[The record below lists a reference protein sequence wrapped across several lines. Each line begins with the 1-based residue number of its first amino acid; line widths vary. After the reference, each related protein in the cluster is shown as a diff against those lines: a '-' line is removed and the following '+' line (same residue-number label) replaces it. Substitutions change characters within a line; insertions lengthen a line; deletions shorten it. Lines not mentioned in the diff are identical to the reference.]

1 MNQPPAQPA
10 EPAAP
15 AAERARQRS
24 HRYAR
29 LLDGLRAFVRAERE
43 AAQEKLFEVWRQ
55 PLADRL
61 AKGMSQRFLRL
72 ENGPESGTVWAY
84 HDGSDSR
91 FREGDLVCLH
101 GGSPLTSI
109 IAREAAFEAEDEDRW
124 LLRVRQAA
132 AVVKAVGDQ
141 PCYADP
147 DDYDLSKYY
156 DEVLDD
162 IGQTM
167 PPSRA
172 HYTLMPLL
180 DGRISDAFDPR
191 DFEEAEAVALAA
203 GLNGPQAEAVGKIL
217 AAEQVACIQGPPGT
231 GKTRVLA
238 LAARLL
244 VERGE
249 RVLVTS
255 HTHMA
260 INNALNRIA
269 AQGVKVAKIGRAT
282 QALGLEGVSGADS
295 FAEWH
300 GRPEGGYVVG
310 ATPFA
315 TCTYRLENCEFD
327 TVIFDEASQVTLPLA
342 LMAMRRGARFVF
354 IGDQKQLPPV
364 LLARSVLED
373 IPGSIFAKLTA
384 HNVDS
389 VMLTDTYRLNAELA
403 AWPSKSFYDGRLRPA
418 GPNRE
423 RKLVLQ
429 DSPAQDPE
437 LEPFDAVLRD
447 PASAVFI
454 PTTDPTARSR
464 NLQDAERVASL
475 CAAAIAGGLAPH
487 EIGVVTPFR
496 AQGRTIRRA
505 LAERLGWHTAQGI
518 VADTV
523 ERMQGQE
530 RELVILS
537 LATGNLRFLAAIAGF
552 FFQPE
557 RLNVSVTRAMTKLV
571 IIGPE
576 LPPEFQAVDDEMA
589 RWLDLYRSLLAQARR
604 IEL

>member
-1 MNQPPAQPA
+1 MNQPADNA
-10 EPAAP
+10 SATD
-15 AAERARQRS
+15 RTRR
-24 HRYAR
+24 HAR
-29 LLDGLRAFVRAERE
+29 LLDGLRAFVQAERA

-61 AKGMSQRFLRL
+61 AKGLCQRFLKL
-72 ENGPESGTVWAY
+72 ETGPEQGTLWAY
-84 HDGSDSR
+84 TDGGDAR

-101 GGSPLTSI
+101 GGSPLGTML
-109 IAREAAFEAEDEDRW
+109 AREAAFEAEDEERW
-124 LLRVRQAA
+124 LLRVRHAA
-132 AVVKAVGDQ
+132 AVVKAAEGL

-162 IGQTM
+162 IGQAI

-172 HYTLMPLL
+172 HRQLMPLL
-180 DGRISDAFDPR
+180 DGRIRDGFDPR
-191 DFEEAEAVALAA
+191 DFEEAEALALAE
-203 GLNGPQAEAVGKIL
+203 GLNAAQAEAVGKIL

-260 INNALNRIA
+260 INHALNKIA
-269 AQGVKVAKIGRAT
+269 AQGVKTAKIGRAT
-282 QALGLEGVSGADS
+282 QALGLEGATAVDS

-364 LLARSVLED
+364 LLARSILED
-373 IPGSIFAKLTA
+373 LPGSIFAKLTA

-389 VMLTDTYRLNAELA
+389 VMLTDTYRLNRELA
-403 AWPSKSFYDGRLRPA
+403 AWPSKAFYDGRLRPA

-423 RKLVLQ
+423 RKLALRERAGAEAF
-429 DSPAQDPE
+429 DA
-437 LEPFDAVLRD
+437 FDAVLRD

-464 NLQDAERVASL
+464 NPQEAQLVASL
-475 CAAAIAGGLAPH
+475 CAAALAGGLAPG
-487 EIGVVTPFR
+487 EIGIVTPFR
-496 AQGRTIRRA
+496 AHGRAVRNA
-505 LAERLGWHTAQGI
+505 LAGQLGWHAAREI

-537 LATGNLRFLAAIAGF
+537 LAAGNLRFLAAIAGF

-576 LPPEFQAVDDEMA
+576 LPPAFRATDPVLA
-589 RWLDLYRSLLAQARR
+589 GWLDLYRSLLAQAHRV
-604 IEL
+604 EL

>member
-1 MNQPPAQPA
+1 MHQPA
-10 EPAAP
+10 DKAA
-15 AAERARQRS
+15 AGLERARR
-24 HRYAR
+24 HAR

-61 AKGMSQRFLRL
+61 SKGLSQRFLKL
-72 ENGPESGTVWAY
+72 EAGPEQGTLWAY
-84 HDGSDSR
+84 VDDGESR

-101 GGSPLTSI
+101 GGSPLTAML
-109 IAREAAFEAEDEDRW
+109 AREAAFEAEDEERW
-124 LLRVRQAA
+124 LLRVRHAG
-132 AVVKAVGDQ
+132 AVVKAAQGA

-147 DDYDLSKYY
+147 DDYDLSRYY

-162 IGQTM
+162 IGQTI

-172 HYTLMPLL
+172 HRYLMPLL
-180 DGRISDAFDPR
+180 DGRINDGFDPR
-191 DFEEAEAVALAA
+191 DFEEGEAIALAA
-203 GLNGPQAEAVGKIL
+203 GLNAAQAEAVGKIV

-260 INNALNRIA
+260 INNALNKIA
-269 AQGVKVAKIGRAT
+269 AQGVKAAKIGRAT
-282 QALGLEGVSGADS
+282 QALGLEGVTVADS
-295 FAEWH
+295 FGEWH
-300 GRPEGGYVVG
+300 GRPEEGYVVG

-364 LLARSVLED
+364 LLARSILDD
-373 IPGSIFAKLTA
+373 IPGSIFAKLTL

-389 VMLTDTYRLNAELA
+389 VMLTDTYRLNRELA
-403 AWPSKSFYDGRLRPA
+403 AWPSASFYGGRLRPA

-423 RKLVLQ
+423 RKLVLK
-429 DSPAQDPE
+429 DRRDAD
-437 LEPFDAVLRD
+437 PFDAVLRT
-447 PASAVFI
+447 PSSAVYV
-454 PTTDPTARSR
+454 PTRDPSARSR
-464 NLQDAERVASL
+464 NPREAQLVASL
-475 CAAAIAGGLAPH
+475 CAAAIEGGLAPRA
-487 EIGVVTPFR
+487 IGIVTPFR
-496 AQGRTIRRA
+496 AHGRTVRKA
-505 LAERLGWHTAQGI
+505 LAERLGWHTAREI

-537 LATGNLRFLAAIAGF
+537 LATGNLRFLAAIAAF

-571 IIGPE
+571 ILGPE
-576 LPPEFQAVDDEMA
+576 LPPDFRALDPVLAD
-589 RWLDLYRSLLAQARR
+589 WLALYRGLLAQARR

>member
-1 MNQPPAQPA
+1 MN
-10 EPAAP
+10 EPADKQT
-15 AAERARQRS
+15 ARDARTRR
-24 HRYAR
+24 HAR
-29 LLDGLRAFVRAERE
+29 LLDGLRAFVQAERE
-43 AAQEKLFEVWRQ
+43 AAQERLFEVWRQ

-61 AKGMSQRFLRL
+61 AKGQCQRFLKL
-72 ENGPESGTVWAY
+72 EPGPESGTLWAY
-84 HDGSDSR
+84 TDGSDSR

-101 GGSPLTSI
+101 GGSPLTAM
-109 IAREAAFEAEDEDRW
+109 IAREAAFEAEDEERW

-132 AVVKAVGDQ
+132 AVARAFGDT

-147 DDYDLSKYY
+147 DDFDLSKYY

-162 IGQTM
+162 IGQAM

-172 HYTLMPLL
+172 HYMLMPLL

-191 DFEEAEAVALAA
+191 DFEEAEATALAE
-203 GLNGPQAEAVGKIL
+203 GLNAAQAEAVGKIV

-260 INNALNRIA
+260 INNALNKIA
-269 AQGVKVAKIGRAT
+269 AQGVKVAKIGRGT

-327 TVIFDEASQVTLPLA
+327 TVIFDEASQVTLPMA
-342 LMAMRRGARFVF
+342 LMAMRRGSRFVF

-389 VMLTDTYRLNAELA
+389 VMLTDTYRLNAELT
-403 AWPSKSFYDGRLRPA
+403 AWPSRAFYGGRLRAA
-418 GPNRE
+418 GPNRM
-423 RKLVLQ
+423 RKLVLDGQ
-429 DSPAQDPE
+429 PGDD
-437 LEPFDAVLRD
+437 PFDAVLRD
-447 PASAVFI
+447 PASAIFI
-454 PTTDPTARSR
+454 PTTDPLARSR
-464 NLQDAERVASL
+464 NPQDAERVASL
-475 CAAAIAGGLAPH
+475 CEAALAGGLAPH
-487 EIGVVTPFR
+487 QIGIVTPFR
-496 AQGRTIRRA
+496 AHGRTVRRVLVA
-505 LAERLGWHTAQGI
+505 RLGWHAAQAI

-530 RELVILS
+530 RELVLLS

-576 LPPEFQAVDDEMA
+576 LPPEFAALDDEMG

-604 IEL
+604 IDLAGGL

>member
-1 MNQPPAQPA
+1 MTDPADK
-10 EPAAP
+10 AA
-15 AAERARQRS
+15 AAAATAERARQRS
-24 HRYAR
+24 HRYAH
-29 LLDGLRAFVRAERE
+29 LLDGLRAFVQAERE
-43 AAQEKLFEVWRQ
+43 AAQEQLFEVWRQ
-55 PLADRL
+55 PLPDRL
-61 AKGMSQRFLRL
+61 AKGLCQRFLKL
-72 ENGPESGTVWAY
+72 ENGPDTGTVWAY
-84 HDGSDSR
+84 TDGTDSR

-101 GGSPLTSI
+101 GGSPLTAM

-124 LLRVRQAA
+124 LLRVRQASII
-132 AVVKAVGDQ
+132 VREFGDT
-141 PCYADP
+141 PCYVDP
-147 DDYDLSKYY
+147 DDFDLSTYY
-156 DEVLDD
+156 DQVLED
-162 IGQTM
+162 IGQAI

-191 DFEEAEAVALAA
+191 DFEEAEAAALAA
-203 GLNGPQAEAVGKIL
+203 GLNAAQAEAVGKIL

-260 INNALNRIA
+260 INNALNKIA
-269 AQGVKVAKIGRAT
+269 AQGVKTAKIGRGT

-327 TVIFDEASQVTLPLA
+327 TVIFDEASQVTLPMA
-342 LMAMRRGARFVF
+342 LMAMRRGSRFVF

-389 VMLTDTYRLNAELA
+389 VMLTDTYRLNAELT
-403 AWPSKSFYDGRLRPA
+403 AWPSKSFYGGRLRAA

-423 RKLVLQ
+423 RRLVLAERADQ
-429 DSPAQDPE
+429 DV
-437 LEPFDAVLRD
+437 FDAVLRD

-464 NLQDAERVASL
+464 NPQDAERVAGL
-475 CAAAIAGGLAPH
+475 CAAAIEGGLAPQD
-487 EIGVVTPFR
+487 IGIVTPFR
-496 AQGRTIRRA
+496 AQGRTVRRV
-505 LAERLGWHTAQGI
+505 LAEHLGWHTAQQI

-537 LATGNLRFLAAIAGF
+537 LAAGNLRFLAAVAGF

-557 RLNVSVTRAMTKLV
+557 RLNVSVTRAMTKLI

-576 LPPEFQAVDDEMA
+576 LPPEFQALDDEMA

-604 IEL
+604 IDI

>member
-1 MNQPPAQPA
+1 MLQPPDK
-10 EPAAP
+10 AA
-15 AAERARQRS
+15 AALERARR
-24 HRYAR
+24 HAR
-29 LLDGLRAFVRAERE
+29 LLDGLRAFVQAERA

-61 AKGMSQRFLRL
+61 SKGLSQRFLKL
-72 ENGPESGTVWAY
+72 EPGPEQGTLWAY
-84 HDGSDSR
+84 VDDGESR

-101 GGSPLTSI
+101 GGSPLTSML
-109 IAREAAFEAEDEDRW
+109 AREAAFEAEDEERW
-124 LLRVRQAA
+124 LLRVRHAG
-132 AVVKAVGDQ
+132 AVVKAAQGA

-147 DDYDLSKYY
+147 DDYDLSRYY

-162 IGQTM
+162 IGQAI

-172 HYTLMPLL
+172 HRYLMPLL
-180 DGRISDAFDPR
+180 DGRIDDGFDPR
-191 DFEEAEAVALAA
+191 DFEEGEAIALAA
-203 GLNGPQAEAVGKIL
+203 GLNAAQAEAVGKIV

-260 INNALNRIA
+260 INNALNKIA
-269 AQGVKVAKIGRAT
+269 AQGVKTAKIGRAT
-282 QALGLEGVSGADS
+282 QALGLDGVTVADS
-295 FAEWH
+295 FGEWH
-300 GRPEGGYVVG
+300 GRPEEGYVVG

-364 LLARSVLED
+364 LLARSILED
-373 IPGSIFAKLTA
+373 IPGSIFAKLTL

-389 VMLTDTYRLNAELA
+389 VMLTDTYRLNRELA
-403 AWPSKSFYDGRLRPA
+403 AWPSNSFYGGRLRSA

-423 RKLVLQ
+423 RKLVLKER
-429 DSPAQDPE
+429 PE
-437 LEPFDAVLRD
+437 ADCFDAVLRA
-447 PASAVFI
+447 PASAVYL
-454 PTTDPTARSR
+454 PTRDPSARSR
-464 NLQDAERVASL
+464 NPREAQLVASL
-475 CAAAIAGGLAPH
+475 CAAAIEGGLAPR
-487 EIGVVTPFR
+487 EIGIVTPFR
-496 AQGRTIRRA
+496 AHGRTVRRA
-505 LAERLGWHTAQGI
+505 LAERLGWHTAREI

-571 IIGPE
+571 ILGPE
-576 LPPEFQAVDDEMA
+576 LPPDFRALDPVLA
-589 RWLDLYRSLLAQARR
+589 GWLALYRGLLAQAQR

>member
-1 MNQPPAQPA
+1 MLQPPDK
-10 EPAAP
+10 AA
-15 AAERARQRS
+15 AALERARR
-24 HRYAR
+24 HAR
-29 LLDGLRAFVRAERE
+29 LLDGLRAFVQAERA

-61 AKGMSQRFLRL
+61 SKGLSQRFLKL
-72 ENGPESGTVWAY
+72 EPGPEQGTLWAY
-84 HDGSDSR
+84 VDDGESR

-101 GGSPLTSI
+101 GGSPLTSML
-109 IAREAAFEAEDEDRW
+109 AREAAFEAEDEERW
-124 LLRVRQAA
+124 LLRVRHAG
-132 AVVKAVGDQ
+132 AVVKAAQGA

-147 DDYDLSKYY
+147 DDYDLSRYY

-162 IGQTM
+162 IGQAI

-172 HYTLMPLL
+172 HRYLMPLL
-180 DGRISDAFDPR
+180 DGRIDNGFDPR
-191 DFEEAEAVALAA
+191 DFEEGEAIALAA
-203 GLNGPQAEAVGKIL
+203 GLNAAQAEAVGKIV

-260 INNALNRIA
+260 INNALNKIA
-269 AQGVKVAKIGRAT
+269 AQGVKTAKIGRAT
-282 QALGLEGVSGADS
+282 QALGLDGVTVADS
-295 FAEWH
+295 FGEWH
-300 GRPEGGYVVG
+300 GRPEEGYVVG

-364 LLARSVLED
+364 LLARSILED
-373 IPGSIFAKLTA
+373 IPGSIFAKLTL

-389 VMLTDTYRLNAELA
+389 VMLTDTYRLNRELA
-403 AWPSKSFYDGRLRPA
+403 AWPSNSFYGGRLRSA

-423 RKLVLQ
+423 RKLVLAERP
-429 DSPAQDPE
+429 DADC
-437 LEPFDAVLRD
+437 FDAVLRA
-447 PASAVFI
+447 PASAVYLR
-454 PTTDPTARSR
+454 TRDPSARSR
-464 NLQDAERVASL
+464 NPQEAQLVASL
-475 CAAAIAGGLAPH
+475 CAAAIEGGLAPR
-487 EIGVVTPFR
+487 EIGIVTPFR
-496 AQGRTIRRA
+496 AHGRTVRRA
-505 LAERLGWHTAQGI
+505 LAERLGWHTAREI

-571 IIGPE
+571 ILGPE
-576 LPPEFQAVDDEMA
+576 LPPDFRALDPVLA
-589 RWLDLYRSLLAQARR
+589 GWLALYRGLLAQAQR

>member
-1 MNQPPAQPA
+1 MHQPA
-10 EPAAP
+10 DKAA
-15 AAERARQRS
+15 AALDRARR
-24 HRYAR
+24 HAR
-29 LLDGLRAFVRAERE
+29 LLDGLRAFVQAERE

-61 AKGMSQRFLRL
+61 GKGLSQRFLKL
-72 ENGPESGTVWAY
+72 EAGPEQGTLWAY
-84 HDGSDSR
+84 VDDGESR

-101 GGSPLTSI
+101 GGSPLTSML
-109 IAREAAFEAEDEDRW
+109 AREAAFEAEDEERW
-124 LLRVRQAA
+124 LLRVRHAG
-132 AVVKAVGDQ
+132 AVVKAAQGA

-147 DDYDLSKYY
+147 DDYDLSRYY

-162 IGQTM
+162 IGQTI

-172 HYTLMPLL
+172 HRYLMPLL
-180 DGRISDAFDPR
+180 DGRIDDGFDPR
-191 DFEEAEAVALAA
+191 DFEEGEAIALAA
-203 GLNGPQAEAVGKIL
+203 GLNAAQAEAVGKIV

-260 INNALNRIA
+260 INNALNKIA
-269 AQGVKVAKIGRAT
+269 AQGVKTAKIGRAT
-282 QALGLEGVSGADS
+282 QALGLEGVTVADS
-295 FAEWH
+295 FGEWH
-300 GRPEGGYVVG
+300 GRPEEGYVVG

-364 LLARSVLED
+364 LLARSILD
-373 IPGSIFAKLTA
+373 NLPGSIFAKLTL

-389 VMLTDTYRLNAELA
+389 VMLTDTYRLNRELA
-403 AWPSKSFYDGRLRPA
+403 AWPSTSFYGGRLRAA

-423 RKLVLQ
+423 RKLVLKARL
-429 DSPAQDPE
+429 DAD
-437 LEPFDAVLRD
+437 PFDAVLRT
-447 PASAVFI
+447 PASTVYI
-454 PTTDPTARSR
+454 PTRDPSARSR
-464 NLQDAERVASL
+464 NPQEAQLVASL
-475 CAAAIAGGLAPH
+475 CAAAIEGGLAPR
-487 EIGVVTPFR
+487 EIGIVTPFR
-496 AQGRTIRRA
+496 AHGRTVRRA
-505 LAERLGWHTAQGI
+505 LAERLGWHTARAI

-571 IIGPE
+571 ILGPE
-576 LPPEFQAVDDEMA
+576 LPPDFRALDPVLAD
-589 RWLDLYRSLLAQARR
+589 WLALYRGLLAQARR

>member
-1 MNQPPAQPA
+1 MNQIADQ
-10 EPAAP
+10 AA
-15 AAERARQRS
+15 AGIERTR
-24 HRYAR
+24 RYAR
-29 LLDGLRAFVRAERE
+29 LLDGLRAFVQAERE

-61 AKGMSQRFLRL
+61 NKGLSQRFIRL
-72 ENGPESGTVWAY
+72 EPGPEQGTLWAY
-84 HDGSDSR
+84 TDGGDSR

-101 GGSPLTSI
+101 GGSPLTAML
-109 IAREAAFEAEDEDRW
+109 AREAAFEAEDEERW
-124 LLRVRQAA
+124 LLRVRHAA
-132 AVVKAVGDQ
+132 AVAKAAEGA

-156 DEVLDD
+156 DEVLED
-162 IGQTM
+162 IGQTI

-172 HYTLMPLL
+172 HRNLMPLL
-180 DGRISDAFDPR
+180 DGRIRDGFDPR
-191 DFEEAEAVALAA
+191 DFEEAESLALAE
-203 GLNGPQAEAVGKIL
+203 GLNAAQAEAVGKIL

-260 INNALNRIA
+260 VNNALNKIA

-282 QALGLEGVSGADS
+282 QALGLEGVVVADS
-295 FAEWH
+295 FGEWH

-327 TVIFDEASQVTLPLA
+327 TIVFDEASQVTLPLA

-373 IPGSIFAKLTA
+373 LPGSIFAKLTA

-389 VMLTDTYRLNAELA
+389 VMLTDTYRLNRELA
-403 AWPSKSFYDGRLRPA
+403 AWPSQAFYGGRLRPV

-423 RKLVLQ
+423 RKLALKEV
-429 DSPAQDPE
+429 PE
-437 LEPFDAVLRD
+437 PGLVDLALRD
-447 PASAVFI
+447 AASMVHL
-454 PTTDPTARSR
+454 PTLDATARSR
-464 NLQDAERVASL
+464 NPQEAQLVAEL
-475 CAAAIAGGLAPH
+475 CDAAIEGGLAPC
-487 EIGVVTPFR
+487 EIGIVTPFR
-496 AQGRTIRRA
+496 AHGRTVRNA
-505 LAERLGWHTAQGI
+505 LADRLGWHAAREI

-557 RLNVSVTRAMTKLV
+557 RLNVSVTRAMTKL
-571 IIGPE
+571 IILGPE
-576 LPPEFQAVDDEMA
+576 LPPSFQATDPVLAD
-589 RWLDLYRSLLAQARR
+589 WLALYRSLLARARR
-604 IEL
+604 FAI

>member
-1 MNQPPAQPA
+1 
-10 EPAAP
+10 
-15 AAERARQRS
+15 
-24 HRYAR
+24 
-29 LLDGLRAFVRAERE
+29 VRHA
-43 AAQEKLFEVWRQ
+43 
-55 PLADRL
+55 
-61 AKGMSQRFLRL
+61 G
-72 ENGPESGTVWAY
+72 
-84 HDGSDSR
+84 
-91 FREGDLVCLH
+91 
-101 GGSPLTSI
+101 
-109 IAREAAFEAEDEDRW
+109 
-124 LLRVRQAA
+124 
-132 AVVKAVGDQ
+132 AVVKAAQGA

-147 DDYDLSKYY
+147 DDYDLSRYY

-162 IGQTM
+162 IGQAI

-172 HYTLMPLL
+172 HRYLMPLL
-180 DGRISDAFDPR
+180 DGRIDDGFDPR
-191 DFEEAEAVALAA
+191 DFEEGEAIALAA
-203 GLNGPQAEAVGKIL
+203 GLNAAQAEAVGKIV

-238 LAARLL
+238 LAARML

-260 INNALNRIA
+260 INNALNKIA
-269 AQGVKVAKIGRAT
+269 AQGVKTAKIGRAT
-282 QALGLEGVSGADS
+282 QALGLDGVTVADS
-295 FAEWH
+295 FGEWH
-300 GRPEGGYVVG
+300 GRPEEGYVVG

-364 LLARSVLED
+364 LLARSILDD
-373 IPGSIFAKLTA
+373 IPGSIFAKLTL

-389 VMLTDTYRLNAELA
+389 VMLTDTYRLNRELA
-403 AWPSKSFYDGRLRPA
+403 AWPSNSFYGGRLRSA

-423 RKLVLQ
+423 RKLVLKER
-429 DSPAQDPE
+429 PE
-437 LEPFDAVLRD
+437 ADCFDAVLRA
-447 PASAVFI
+447 PASAVYL
-454 PTTDPTARSR
+454 PTRDPSARSR
-464 NLQDAERVASL
+464 NPREAQLVASL
-475 CAAAIAGGLAPH
+475 CAAAIEGGLAPR
-487 EIGVVTPFR
+487 EIGIVTPFR
-496 AQGRTIRRA
+496 AHGRTVRRA
-505 LAERLGWHTAQGI
+505 LAERLGWHTAREI

-571 IIGPE
+571 ILGPE
-576 LPPEFQAVDDEMA
+576 LPPDFRALDPVLAD
-589 RWLDLYRSLLAQARR
+589 WLALYRGLLAQAQR

>member
-1 MNQPPAQPA
+1 MTQ
-10 EPAAP
+10 EPNNAN
-15 AAERARQRS
+15 AERVRRQ
-24 HRYAR
+24 AR
-29 LLDGLRAFVRAERE
+29 LLDGLREFVARERE
-43 AAQEKLFEVWRQ
+43 AAQEKLVEVWRQ
-55 PLADRL
+55 PLSDRL
-61 AKGMSQRFLRL
+61 AKGLCQRFLRI
-72 ENGPESGTVWAY
+72 EAGPEKGTAWAWL
-84 HDGSDSR
+84 DGGESR

-101 GGSPLTSI
+101 DGSPLNLML
-109 IAREAAFEAEDEDRW
+109 ARGAVFEAEEEGRW
-124 LLRVRQAA
+124 LLRINQAA
-132 AVVKAVGDQ
+132 RVIKDAADL

-147 DDYDLSKYY
+147 DDFDLTKFYK
-156 DEVLDD
+156 EALDD
-162 IGQTM
+162 IGQAN

-172 HYTLMPLL
+172 HRCLMPLL
-180 DGRISDAFDPR
+180 EGHISNDFDPR

-203 GLNGPQAEAVGKIL
+203 GLNAAQAEAVGKIV

-238 LAARLL
+238 LAVRLL
-244 VERGE
+244 VARGE

-260 INNALNRIA
+260 INNALNKIA
-269 AQGVKVAKIGRAT
+269 QEVAGQGVRVAKIGRLT
-282 QALGLEGVSGADS
+282 QVDGLLPGVTLAAS

-300 GRPEGGYVVG
+300 GRPMEGGYVVG

-315 TCTYRLENCEFD
+315 TCGKGLENCEFD
-327 TVIFDEASQVTLPLA
+327 TVLFDEASQVTLPLA

-364 LLARSVLED
+364 LLARSVLDEL
-373 IPGSIFAKLTA
+373 PGSIFAKLTF

-403 AWPSKSFYDGRLRPA
+403 AWPSRSFYGNRLRAA

-423 RKLVLQ
+423 RKLHLQ
-429 DSPAQDPE
+429 PREDGDPY
-437 LEPFDAVLRD
+437 DAALRD
-447 PASAVFI
+447 AASLVFI
-454 PTTDPTARSR
+454 PTLDDSARSR
-464 NLQDAERVASL
+464 NVEDAQLVAGL
-475 CAAAIAGGLAPH
+475 CGAALDGGLAPH
-487 EIGVVTPFR
+487 EIGIVTPFR
-496 AQGRTIRRA
+496 AHGRTVRNA
-505 LAERLGWHTAQGI
+505 LADQFGWHTARAI

-537 LATGNLRFLAAIAGF
+537 LAAGDLRFLAAIADF

-576 LPPEFQAVDDEMA
+576 LPPQFGANDA
-589 RWLDLYRSLLAQARR
+589 RTAHNLHLYRSLLAAARR
-604 IEL
+604 IEF

>member
-1 MNQPPAQPA
+1 MHQPA
-10 EPAAP
+10 DKAA
-15 AAERARQRS
+15 AALDRARR
-24 HRYAR
+24 HAR
-29 LLDGLRAFVRAERE
+29 LLDGLRAFVQAERE

-61 AKGMSQRFLRL
+61 GKGLSQRFLKL
-72 ENGPESGTVWAY
+72 EAGPEQGTLWAY
-84 HDGSDSR
+84 VDDGESR

-101 GGSPLTSI
+101 GGSPLTDML
-109 IAREAAFEAEDEDRW
+109 AREAAFEAEDEERW
-124 LLRVRQAA
+124 LLRVRHAGAVLKAA
-132 AVVKAVGDQ
+132 QGA

-147 DDYDLSKYY
+147 DDYDLSRYY

-162 IGQTM
+162 IGQTI

-172 HYTLMPLL
+172 HRYLMPLL
-180 DGRISDAFDPR
+180 DGRIDDGFDPR
-191 DFEEAEAVALAA
+191 DFEEAESIALAA
-203 GLNGPQAEAVGKIL
+203 GLNAAQAEAVGKIV

-260 INNALNRIA
+260 INNALNKIA
-269 AQGVKVAKIGRAT
+269 AQGVKTAKIGRAT
-282 QALGLEGVSGADS
+282 QALGLDGVTVADS
-295 FAEWH
+295 FGEWH
-300 GRPEGGYVVG
+300 GRPEEGYVVG

-342 LMAMRRGARFVF
+342 LMAMRRSARFVF

-364 LLARSVLED
+364 LLARSILDD
-373 IPGSIFAKLTA
+373 IPGSIFAKLTL

-389 VMLTDTYRLNAELA
+389 VMLTDTYRLNRELA
-403 AWPSKSFYDGRLRPA
+403 AWPSTSFYGGRLRAA

-423 RKLVLQ
+423 RKLVLKERL
-429 DSPAQDPE
+429 DAD
-437 LEPFDAVLRD
+437 PFDAVLRT
-447 PASAVFI
+447 PASAVYL
-454 PTTDPTARSR
+454 PTRDPTARSR
-464 NLQDAERVASL
+464 NPQEAQLVASL
-475 CAAAIAGGLAPH
+475 CAAAIEGGLAPR
-487 EIGVVTPFR
+487 EIGIVTPFR
-496 AQGRTIRRA
+496 AHGRTVRRA
-505 LAERLGWHTAQGI
+505 LAERLGWHTARAI

-571 IIGPE
+571 ILGPE
-576 LPPEFQAVDDEMA
+576 LPADFRALDPVLAD
-589 RWLDLYRSLLAQARR
+589 WLALYRGLLAQARR

>member
-1 MNQPPAQPA
+1 MTQSA
-10 EPAAP
+10 EKAA
-15 AAERARQRS
+15 AGIERTRR
-24 HRYAR
+24 HAR

-61 AKGMSQRFLRL
+61 GKGLSQRFIRL
-72 ENGPESGTVWAY
+72 EPGPEQGTLWAY
-84 HDGSDSR
+84 TDGGESR

-101 GGSPLTSI
+101 GGSPLTSML
-109 IAREAAFEAEDEDRW
+109 AREAAFEAEDEERW
-124 LLRVRQAA
+124 LLRVRHAA
-132 AVVKAVGDQ
+132 AVTKAAEGA

-156 DEVLDD
+156 DEVLED
-162 IGQTM
+162 IGQTI

-172 HYTLMPLL
+172 HRNLMPLL
-180 DGRISDAFDPR
+180 DGRIRDGFDPR
-191 DFEEAEAVALAA
+191 DFEEAESLALAE
-203 GLNGPQAEAVGKIL
+203 GLNAAQAEAVGKIL

-260 INNALNRIA
+260 INNALNKIA

-282 QALGLEGVSGADS
+282 QAPGLEGVTVADS
-295 FAEWH
+295 FGEWH
-300 GRPEGGYVVG
+300 GRPEGGYVIG

-327 TVIFDEASQVTLPLA
+327 TIVFDEASQVTLPLA

-364 LLARSVLED
+364 LLARSILED
-373 IPGSIFAKLTA
+373 LPGSIFAKLTA

-389 VMLTDTYRLNAELA
+389 VMLTDTYRLNRELA
-403 AWPSKSFYDGRLRPA
+403 AWPSKAFYGGRLRPA

-423 RKLVLQ
+423 RRLVLKERP
-429 DSPAQDPE
+429 DAGRV
-437 LEPFDAVLRD
+437 DAVLRD
-447 PASAVFI
+447 AASAVYI
-454 PTTDPTARSR
+454 PTRDATARSR
-464 NLQDAERVASL
+464 NPQEAQLVAEL
-475 CAAAIAGGLAPH
+475 CEAALEGGLAPRG
-487 EIGVVTPFR
+487 IGIVTPFR
-496 AQGRTIRRA
+496 AHGRTVRNA
-505 LAERLGWHTAQGI
+505 LAERLGWHMAREI

-530 RELVILS
+530 RELIILS
-537 LATGNLRFLAAIAGF
+537 LAAGNLRFLAAVAGF

-576 LPPEFQAVDDEMA
+576 LPPSFQATDPVLA
-589 RWLDLYRSLLAQARR
+589 GWLALYRSLLAQAHRFA
-604 IEL
+604 L

>member
-1 MNQPPAQPA
+1 MHQPTDK
-10 EPAAP
+10 AA
-15 AAERARQRS
+15 AALDRARR
-24 HRYAR
+24 HAR
-29 LLDGLRAFVRAERE
+29 LLDGLRAFVQAERE

-61 AKGMSQRFLRL
+61 SKGLSQRFLKL
-72 ENGPESGTVWAY
+72 EAGPEQGTLWAY
-84 HDGSDSR
+84 VDDGESR

-101 GGSPLTSI
+101 GGSPLTDML
-109 IAREAAFEAEDEDRW
+109 AREAAFEAEDEERW
-124 LLRVRQAA
+124 LLRVRHAG
-132 AVVKAVGDQ
+132 AVVKAAQGA

-147 DDYDLSKYY
+147 DDYDLSRYY

-162 IGQTM
+162 IGQTI

-172 HYTLMPLL
+172 HRYLMPLL
-180 DGRISDAFDPR
+180 DGRINDGFDPR
-191 DFEEAEAVALAA
+191 DFEEGEAIALAA
-203 GLNGPQAEAVGKIL
+203 GLNAAQAEAVGKIV

-260 INNALNRIA
+260 INNALNKIA
-269 AQGVKVAKIGRAT
+269 AQGVKTAKIGRAT
-282 QALGLEGVSGADS
+282 QALGLDGVTVADS
-295 FAEWH
+295 FGEWH
-300 GRPEGGYVVG
+300 GRPEEGYVVG

-364 LLARSVLED
+364 LLARSILDD
-373 IPGSIFAKLTA
+373 IPGSIFAKLTL

-389 VMLTDTYRLNAELA
+389 VMLTDTYRLNRELA
-403 AWPSKSFYDGRLRPA
+403 AWPSTSFYGGRLRAA

-423 RKLVLQ
+423 RKLVLKERL
-429 DSPAQDPE
+429 DAD
-437 LEPFDAVLRD
+437 PFDAVLRA
-447 PASAVFI
+447 PASAVYI
-454 PTTDPTARSR
+454 PTRDPSARSR
-464 NLQDAERVASL
+464 NPQEAQLVASL
-475 CAAAIAGGLAPH
+475 CVAAIEGGLAPR
-487 EIGVVTPFR
+487 EIGIVTPFR
-496 AQGRTIRRA
+496 AHGRTVRRA
-505 LAERLGWHTAQGI
+505 LAERLGWHTARAI

-571 IIGPE
+571 ILGPE
-576 LPPEFQAVDDEMA
+576 LPPDFRALDPVLAD
-589 RWLDLYRSLLAQARR
+589 WLALYRGLLAQARR

>member
-1 MNQPPAQPA
+1 MHQPA
-10 EPAAP
+10 DKAA
-15 AAERARQRS
+15 AALDRARR
-24 HRYAR
+24 HAR
-29 LLDGLRAFVRAERE
+29 LLDGLRAFVQAERE

-61 AKGMSQRFLRL
+61 GKGLSQRFLKL
-72 ENGPESGTVWAY
+72 EAGPEQGTLWAY
-84 HDGSDSR
+84 VDDGESR

-101 GGSPLTSI
+101 GGSPLTSML
-109 IAREAAFEAEDEDRW
+109 AREAAFEAEDEERW
-124 LLRVRQAA
+124 LLRVRHAG
-132 AVVKAVGDQ
+132 AVVKAAQGA

-147 DDYDLSKYY
+147 DDYDLSRYY

-162 IGQTM
+162 IGQTI

-172 HYTLMPLL
+172 HRYLMPLL
-180 DGRISDAFDPR
+180 DGRIDDGFDPR
-191 DFEEAEAVALAA
+191 DFEEGEAIALAA
-203 GLNGPQAEAVGKIL
+203 GLNTAQAEAVGKIV

-260 INNALNRIA
+260 INNALNKIA
-269 AQGVKVAKIGRAT
+269 AQGVKTAKIGRGT
-282 QALGLEGVSGADS
+282 QALGLEGVTVADS
-295 FAEWH
+295 FGEWH
-300 GRPEGGYVVG
+300 GRPEEGYVVG

-364 LLARSVLED
+364 LLARSILDD
-373 IPGSIFAKLTA
+373 IPGSIFAKLTL

-389 VMLTDTYRLNAELA
+389 VMLTDTYRLNRELA
-403 AWPSKSFYDGRLRPA
+403 AWPSRSFYGGRLRPA

-423 RKLVLQ
+423 RKLVLKARL
-429 DSPAQDPE
+429 DAD
-437 LEPFDAVLRD
+437 PFDAVLRA
-447 PASAVFI
+447 PASAVYI
-454 PTTDPTARSR
+454 PTRDPSARSR
-464 NLQDAERVASL
+464 NPQEAQLVASL
-475 CAAAIAGGLAPH
+475 CAAAIEGGLAPR
-487 EIGVVTPFR
+487 EIGIVTPFR
-496 AQGRTIRRA
+496 AHGRTVRRA
-505 LAERLGWHTAQGI
+505 LAERLGWHTARAI

-571 IIGPE
+571 ILGPE
-576 LPPEFQAVDDEMA
+576 LPPDFRALDPVLAD
-589 RWLDLYRSLLAQARR
+589 WLALYRGLLAQARR

>member
-1 MNQPPAQPA
+1 MLQPPDK
-10 EPAAP
+10 AA
-15 AAERARQRS
+15 AALERARR
-24 HRYAR
+24 HAR
-29 LLDGLRAFVRAERE
+29 LLDGLRAFVQAERE

-61 AKGMSQRFLRL
+61 SKGLSQRFLKL
-72 ENGPESGTVWAY
+72 EPGPEQGTLWAY
-84 HDGSDSR
+84 VDDGESR

-101 GGSPLTSI
+101 GGSPLTSML
-109 IAREAAFEAEDEDRW
+109 AREAAFEAEDEERW
-124 LLRVRQAA
+124 LLRVRHAG
-132 AVVKAVGDQ
+132 AVVKAAQGA

-147 DDYDLSKYY
+147 DDYDLSRYY

-162 IGQTM
+162 IGQAI

-172 HYTLMPLL
+172 HRYLMPLL
-180 DGRISDAFDPR
+180 DGRIDDGFDPR
-191 DFEEAEAVALAA
+191 DFEEGEAIALAA
-203 GLNGPQAEAVGKIL
+203 GLNAAQAEAVGKIV

-238 LAARLL
+238 LAARML

-260 INNALNRIA
+260 INNALNKIA
-269 AQGVKVAKIGRAT
+269 AQGVKTAKIGRAT
-282 QALGLEGVSGADS
+282 QALGLDGVTVADS
-295 FAEWH
+295 FGEWH
-300 GRPEGGYVVG
+300 GRPEEGYVVG

-364 LLARSVLED
+364 LLARSILED
-373 IPGSIFAKLTA
+373 IPGSIFAKLTL

-389 VMLTDTYRLNAELA
+389 VMLTDTYRLNRELA
-403 AWPSKSFYDGRLRPA
+403 AWPSNSFYGGRLRSA

-423 RKLVLQ
+423 RKLVLAERP
-429 DSPAQDPE
+429 DADC
-437 LEPFDAVLRD
+437 FDAVLRA
-447 PASAVFI
+447 PASAVYL
-454 PTTDPTARSR
+454 PTRDPSARSR
-464 NLQDAERVASL
+464 NPQEAQLVASL
-475 CAAAIAGGLAPH
+475 CAAAIEGGLAPR
-487 EIGVVTPFR
+487 EIGIVTPFR
-496 AQGRTIRRA
+496 AHGRTVRRA
-505 LAERLGWHTAQGI
+505 LAERLGWHTAREI

-571 IIGPE
+571 ILGPE
-576 LPPEFQAVDDEMA
+576 LPPDFRALDPVLA
-589 RWLDLYRSLLAQARR
+589 GWLALYRGLLAQAQR

>member
-1 MNQPPAQPA
+1 MTQSA
-10 EPAAP
+10 EKAA
-15 AAERARQRS
+15 AGIERTR
-24 HRYAR
+24 RYAR
-29 LLDGLRAFVRAERE
+29 LLDGLRAFVQAERE

-61 AKGMSQRFLRL
+61 GKGLSQRFIRL
-72 ENGPESGTVWAY
+72 EPGPEQGTLWAY
-84 HDGSDSR
+84 TDGGESR

-101 GGSPLTSI
+101 GGSPLTSML
-109 IAREAAFEAEDEDRW
+109 AREAAFEAEDEERW
-124 LLRVRQAA
+124 LLRVRHAA
-132 AVVKAVGDQ
+132 AVTKAAEGA

-156 DEVLDD
+156 DEVLED
-162 IGQTM
+162 IGQTI

-172 HYTLMPLL
+172 HRNLMPLL
-180 DGRISDAFDPR
+180 DGRIRDGFDPR
-191 DFEEAEAVALAA
+191 DFEEAESLALAE
-203 GLNGPQAEAVGKIL
+203 GLNAAQAEAVGKIL

-255 HTHMA
+255 HTHTA
-260 INNALNRIA
+260 INNALNKIA

-282 QALGLEGVSGADS
+282 QALGLEGVTVADS
-295 FAEWH
+295 FGEWH
-300 GRPEGGYVVG
+300 GRPEGGYVIG

-327 TVIFDEASQVTLPLA
+327 TIVFDEASQVTLPLA

-364 LLARSVLED
+364 LLARSILED
-373 IPGSIFAKLTA
+373 LPGSIFAKLTA

-389 VMLTDTYRLNAELA
+389 VMLTDTYRLNRELA
-403 AWPSKSFYDGRLRPA
+403 AWPSKAFYGGRLRPA
-418 GPNRE
+418 GPNRD
-423 RKLVLQ
+423 RRLVLKERP
-429 DSPAQDPE
+429 DAGRV
-437 LEPFDAVLRD
+437 DAVLRD
-447 PASAVFI
+447 AASAVYI
-454 PTTDPTARSR
+454 PTRDATARSR
-464 NLQDAERVASL
+464 NPQEAQLVAEL
-475 CAAAIAGGLAPH
+475 CEAALEGGLAPR
-487 EIGVVTPFR
+487 EIGIVTPFR
-496 AQGRTIRRA
+496 AHGRTVRNA
-505 LAERLGWHTAQGI
+505 LAERLGWHMAREI

-530 RELVILS
+530 RELIILS
-537 LATGNLRFLAAIAGF
+537 LAAGNLRFLAAVAGF

-576 LPPEFQAVDDEMA
+576 LPPSFQATDPVLA
-589 RWLDLYRSLLAQARR
+589 GWLALYRSLLAQAHRFA
-604 IEL
+604 L